1 MSLAQQ
7 IHQAHQFTVRNN
19 RMVFGELI
27 SCSCGW
33 GHYIPIRRE
42 GFDWEPVKQ
51 GHLAQE
57 WSQALEAGLIR
68 ELLTEGLKSYELP
81 D

>member
-7 IHQAHQFTVRNN
+7 IHEAHQFTVRNN

-33 GHYIPIRRE
+33 GHYTPIRRE
-42 GFDWEPVKQ
+42 GFDWGPIKQ

-68 ELLTEGLKSYELP
+68 ELLTEGLESYDLP